1 MLTLN
6 DIINVNFRKSNFS
19 GYRPEDVDQF
29 LDQVKDSY
37 EQLIKKNIEQKDTIT
52 RLRTENEEMVKKIE
66 VLAERVETYREEED
80 GIKNA
85 LISAQKLG
93 DASIREARHKSE
105 IIIKD
110 ANLKA
115 EKIIGN
121 AQSQIEKYEKELEDA
136 KRAVSEF
143 RSALLE
149 MYKQHLTLIDALPGM
164 KPEPKAPVSAPVED
178 EPEQAEPEAPE
189 APETAVEEE
198 PASEVVASKIE
209 EENDPQNLEAVGF
222 EPAAKE
228 AAPAHDSRFES
239 VNFEEQAAAGDPES
253 PLDIFNKHS

>member
-1 MLTLN
+1 
-6 DIINVNFRKSNFS
+6 
-19 GYRPEDVDQF
+19 
-29 LDQVKDSY
+29 
-37 EQLIKKNIEQKDTIT
+37 
-52 RLRTENEEMVKKIE
+52 
-66 VLAERVETYREEED
+66 
-80 GIKNA
+80 
-85 LISAQKLG
+85 
-93 DASIREARHKSE
+93 
-105 IIIKD
+105 
-110 ANLKA
+110 
-115 EKIIGN
+115 
-121 AQSQIEKYEKELEDA
+121 
-136 KRAVSEF
+136 
-143 RSALLE
+143 

-198 PASEVVASKIE
+198 PASEVVASEIE

-239 VNFEEQAAAGDPES
+239 VNFEEQAAAGGPES